1 MQAPMLLAGHGEPHT
16 TGWIIGFAI
25 AITVIVTVVV
35 LVQAILQQ
43 ARRIGMQAQMAV
55 DGINGIWENTVGLPQ
70 LQTTVDYAKS
80 IVDGLYF
87 ARKGLGG

>member
-1 MQAPMLLAGHGEPHT
+1 MQPMLLAGHGEPHT
-16 TGWIIGFAI
+16 TGWIFGYAVTI
-25 AITVIVTVVV
+25 AVIVTVVV

-55 DGINGIWENTVGLPQ
+55 DGINAIWENTVGLPQ

-80 IVDGLYF
+80 IVDNLYV